1 MNSMKNKR
9 WKDYLLLHGALF
21 LYSTGSF
28 YSKTA
33 ASKEF
38 LSPGFILFYGLM
50 LLNLL
55 VYAVLWQQILKR
67 FPLTVAFANKAVVI
81 VWGIL
86 WGALVFH
93 ETITWRMI
101 LGAIVII
108 IGVLVVVTDH
118 E

>member
-1 MNSMKNKR
+1 MENKK

-33 ASKEF
+33 AGKEF
-38 LSPGFILFYGLM
+38 LSPEFCLFYGLM
-50 LLNLL
+50 LLNLA

-101 LGAIVII
+101 VGAIVII
-108 IGVLVVVTDH
+108 IGVLVVVTDR

>member
-1 MNSMKNKR
+1 MSP
-9 WKDYLLLHGALF
+9 
-21 LYSTGSF
+21 
-28 YSKTA
+28 
-33 ASKEF
+33 EF
-38 LSPGFILFYGLM
+38 CLFYGLM
-50 LLNLL
+50 LLNLA

-101 LGAIVII
+101 VGAVVII

>member
-1 MNSMKNKR
+1 MKSKK
-9 WKDYLLLHGALF
+9 WKDYLLLHGALL

-33 ASKEF
+33 AGKEF
-38 LSPGFILFYGLM
+38 LSPAFCLFYGLM
-50 LLNLL
+50 LLNL
-55 VYAVLWQQILKR
+55 VIYAVLWQQILKR

-93 ETITWRMI
+93 ETITLRMVIGAIIII
-101 LGAIVII
+101 LGV
-108 IGVLVVVTDH
+108 VVVVTDH

>member
-1 MNSMKNKR
+1 MKDRK
-9 WKDYLLLHGALF
+9 WKDYLLLHGALL

-33 ASKEF
+33 AGKEF
-38 LSPGFILFYGLM
+38 LSPGFLFFYGLM
-50 LLNLL
+50 LLNLV

-67 FPLTVAFANKAVVI
+67 FPLTVAFANKAIVV

-86 WGALVFH
+86 WGVLVFH
-93 ETITWRMI
+93 ETLTWRMA
-101 LGAIVII
+101 LGALVII
-108 IGVLVVVTDH
+108 AGVLVVVTDH

>member
-1 MNSMKNKR
+1 MENKKTR

-33 ASKEF
+33 AGQAF
-38 LSPGFILFYGLM
+38 LSPGFLLFYGLM

-55 VYAVLWQQILKR
+55 VYAVLWRQILKR
-67 FPLTVAFANKAVVI
+67 FPLTVAFANKAVTI
-81 VWGIL
+81 LWGIL
-86 WGALVFH
+86 WGALFFH
-93 ETITWRMI
+93 ETITWRM
-101 LGAIVII
+101 LVGAAVII
-108 IGVLVVVTDH
+108 LGVLVVVTDH

>member
-1 MNSMKNKR
+1 MKSSR
-9 WKDYLLLHGALF
+9 WKDYLLLHGALL

-33 ASKEF
+33 AGKEF
-38 LSPGFILFYGLM
+38 LSPGFFVFYGLM
-50 LLNLL
+50 LLNLF

-67 FPLTVAFANKAVVI
+67 FSLTVAFANKAVVV

-86 WGALVFH
+86 WGVLVFH
-93 ETITWRMI
+93 ETLTWRMV
-101 LGAIVII
+101 LGALII
-108 IGVLVVVTDH
+108 IAGVLLVVTDH